1 MKNKIIML
9 LGLVLML
16 PTTVWAA
23 SGSIKATVTSTRV
36 TLNNTV
42 TVTVKVSSTDTLG
55 SWQYGLSYDKSKLSL
70 ISGDPSIVGYGDGTY
85 SSKTYTYKFKAI
97 AVGSASITIDN
108 PKIVDWNSESAIT
121 TSKSDLTLTIKEP
134 VIINY
139 SSDNNLS
146 SLAVE
151 GFTISPEFNKSTLE
165 YSVTIKPDTT
175 SVNIVA
181 KTRDSKAKM
190 SGTGKMNVVEGTN
203 QAKIVV
209 TAENGTSKTYVIN
222 ITVPE
227 KDPINYKFGQDNYN
241 ILRKLPENLPLN
253 FNKATIK
260 FNDEEVPCL
269 QNEKLNIT
277 LIYLRNSKNEENFY
291 IYDSSKKS
299 VTIYNEV
306 KNNDITVYITNK
318 EVKIKGYNKRN
329 IKINGVDANGY
340 QLSEN
345 SKDFLVTGR
354 NVSTGKDSIYVYDS
368 INKTISLFNEDDYN
382 YLVNETHLYKMITYA
397 LGALLGLLLLIVILL
412 ASSRKKLIKLM
423 NKTVRKEEIKAE
435 VKEEEQEEKKAKKK
449 NKKKEKRDN
458 INNNENQE

>member
-9 LGLVLML
+9 LGLLLML

-23 SGSIKATVTSTRV
+23 SGSIKATASSSRV
-36 TLNNTV
+36 TLNNTI

-70 ISGDPSIVGYGDGTY
+70 LSGDPSIVGYGDGTY
-85 SSKTYTYKFKAI
+85 SSKSYTYKFKAI

-108 PKIVDWNSESAIT
+108 PKIVDWNSESAIST
-121 TSKSDLTLTIKEP
+121 TKSNLTLTIKEP

-139 SSDNNLS
+139 SSDNNLA
-146 SLAVE
+146 SLGVE

-165 YSVTIKPDTT
+165 YSVTVKPDTT

-181 KTRDSKAKM
+181 KTSDSKAKM
-190 SGTGKMNVVEGTN
+190 SGTGKMDVVEGTN

-291 IYDSSKKS
+291 IYDASKKL

-306 KNNDITVYITNK
+306 KNNDVTIYLTNK

-329 IKINGVDANGY
+329 IKINGVETIGY

-345 SKDFLVTGR
+345 SKDFLVMGR
-354 NVSTGKDSIYVYDS
+354 NVSTGQDNIFVYDS
-368 INKTISLFNEDDYN
+368 VNKTISLFNEDNYN
-382 YLVNETHLYKMITYA
+382 YLVDATNLYKMITYA

-423 NKTVRKEEIKAE
+423 NKTALAEEVI
-435 VKEEEQEEKKAKKK
+435 EEKQEEKQKKKK
-449 NKKKEKRDN
+449 NKNKDKNKNLD
-458 INNNENQE
+458 NNENQE

>member
-1 MKNKIIML
+1 MKNKLIIIFTL
-9 LGLVLML
+9 LLIL
-16 PTTVWAA
+16 PTTVQAA
-23 SGSIKATVTSTRV
+23 SGTIKATASSTKV

-42 TVTVKVSSTDTLG
+42 TVTVKASSPDDTFALVVF
-55 SWQYGLSYDKSKLSL
+55 GLSYDKNKLSL
-70 ISGDPSIVGYGDGTY
+70 ISGKPYIEDVGDGTF
-85 SSKTYTYKFKAI
+85 SSKSYTYKFKAI

-108 PKIVDWNSESAIT
+108 PKIGGWNSENWLNV
-121 TSKSDLTLTIKEP
+121 SKSDLTLTIKEP

-165 YSVTIKPDTT
+165 YSVTVKPDTT

-181 KTRDSKAKM
+181 KTSDSKAKM
-190 SGTGKMNVVEGTN
+190 SGTGKMDVVEGTN

-291 IYDSSKKS
+291 IYDASKKL

-306 KNNDITVYITNK
+306 KNNDITIYLTNK
-318 EVKIKGYNKRN
+318 EVKVKGYNKRN
-329 IKINGVDANGY
+329 IKINGVETIGY

-345 SKDFLVTGR
+345 SKDFLVMGR
-354 NVSTGKDSIYVYDS
+354 NVSTGQDNIFVYDS
-368 INKTISLFNEDDYN
+368 VNKTISLFNEDDYN
-382 YLVNETHLYKMITYA
+382 YLVDETNLYKIITYA

-423 NKTVRKEEIKAE
+423 NKTALAEEVI
-435 VKEEEQEEKKAKKK
+435 EEKQEEKQKKKK
-449 NKKKEKRDN
+449 NKKKDKN
-458 INNNENQE
+458 KNLNNNENQE

>member
-9 LGLVLML
+9 LGLLLML

-23 SGSIKATVTSTRV
+23 SGSIKATASSSRV
-36 TLNNTV
+36 TLNNTI

-70 ISGDPSIVGYGDGTY
+70 IIGDPSIVGYGDGTY
-85 SSKTYTYKFKAI
+85 SSKSYTYKFKAI
-97 AVGSASITIDN
+97 AVGSATITIDN

-121 TSKSDLTLTIKEP
+121 TTKSNLTLTIKEP

-139 SSDNNLS
+139 SSDNNLA
-146 SLAVE
+146 SLGVE

-165 YSVTIKPDTT
+165 YSVTVKPDTT

-190 SGTGKMNVVEGTN
+190 SGTGKMDVVEGTN

-227 KDPINYKFGQDNYN
+227 KDPINYKFGQDDYN

-260 FNDEEVPCL
+260 FNDEEAPCL

-291 IYDSSKKS
+291 IYDASKKL

-306 KNNDITVYITNK
+306 KNNDITIYLTNK

-329 IKINGVDANGY
+329 IKINGVETMGY

-345 SKDFLVTGR
+345 SKDFLVMGR
-354 NVSTGKDSIYVYDS
+354 NVSTGQDNIFVYDS
-368 INKTISLFNEDDYN
+368 VNKTISLFNEDDYN
-382 YLVNETHLYKMITYA
+382 YLVDATNLYKMITYA

-423 NKTVRKEEIKAE
+423 NKTALAEEVIEEKQEEIQK
-435 VKEEEQEEKKAKKK
+435 KKK
-449 NKKKEKRDN
+449 NKKKDKNKNLD
-458 INNNENQE
+458 NNENQE

>member
-9 LGLVLML
+9 LGLLLML

-23 SGSIKATVTSTRV
+23 SGSIKATASSSRV
-36 TLNNTV
+36 TLNNTI

-85 SSKTYTYKFKAI
+85 SSKSYTYKFKAI
-97 AVGSASITIDN
+97 AVGSATITIDN

-121 TSKSDLTLTIKEP
+121 TSKSNLTLTIKEP

-139 SSDNNLS
+139 SSDNNLA
-146 SLAVE
+146 SLGVE

-165 YSVTIKPDTT
+165 YSATVNADTT

-181 KTRDSKAKM
+181 KTSDSKAKM
-190 SGTGKMNVVEGTN
+190 SGTGKMDVVEGTN

-291 IYDSSKKS
+291 IYDASKKL

-306 KNNDITVYITNK
+306 KNNDITIYLTNK

-329 IKINGVDANGY
+329 IKVNGVETIGY

-345 SKDFLVTGR
+345 SKDFLVMGR
-354 NVSTGKDSIYVYDS
+354 NVSTGQDSIFVYDS
-368 INKTISLFNEDDYN
+368 VNKTISLFNEDDYN
-382 YLVNETHLYKMITYA
+382 YLVDETNLYKMITYA
-397 LGALLGLLLLIVILL
+397 LGALLGLLLLIVVLL

-423 NKTVRKEEIKAE
+423 NKTALAEEVI
-435 VKEEEQEEKKAKKK
+435 EEKQEEKPKKKK
-449 NKKKEKRDN
+449 NKKKDKNKNLD
-458 INNNENQE
+458 NNENQE

>member
-9 LGLVLML
+9 LGLLLML

-23 SGSIKATVTSTRV
+23 SGSIKATASSSRV
-36 TLNNTV
+36 TLNNTI

-70 ISGDPSIVGYGDGTY
+70 LSGDPSIVGYGDGTY
-85 SSKTYTYKFKAI
+85 SSKSYTYKFKAI
-97 AVGSASITIDN
+97 AVGSATITIDN

-121 TSKSDLTLTIKEP
+121 TTKSNLTLTIKEP

-139 SSDNNLS
+139 SSDNNLA
-146 SLAVE
+146 SLGVE

-165 YSVTIKPDTT
+165 YSVTVKPDTT

-181 KTRDSKAKM
+181 KTSDSKAKM
-190 SGTGKMNVVEGTN
+190 SGTGKMDVVEGTN

-291 IYDSSKKS
+291 IYDASKKL

-306 KNNDITVYITNK
+306 KNNDITIYLTNK
-318 EVKIKGYNKRN
+318 EVKVKGYNKRN
-329 IKINGVDANGY
+329 IKVNGVETIGY

-345 SKDFLVTGR
+345 SKDFLVMGR
-354 NVSTGKDSIYVYDS
+354 NVSTGQDNIFVYDS
-368 INKTISLFNEDDYN
+368 VNKTISLFNEDDYN
-382 YLVNETHLYKMITYA
+382 YLVDATNLYKMITYA

-423 NKTVRKEEIKAE
+423 NKTALAEEVI
-435 VKEEEQEEKKAKKK
+435 EEKQEEKQKKKK
-449 NKKKEKRDN
+449 NKNKDKNKNLD
-458 INNNENQE
+458 NNENQE

>member
-1 MKNKIIML
+1 MKNKIMML
-9 LGLVLML
+9 LGLLLML

-23 SGSIKATVTSTRV
+23 SGSIKATVSSSKV
-36 TLNNTV
+36 TLNNTI

-85 SSKTYTYKFKAI
+85 SSKSYTYKFKAI
-97 AVGSASITIDN
+97 AVGNATITIDN

-139 SSDNNLS
+139 SSDNNLA
-146 SLAVE
+146 SLKVE

-165 YSVTIKPDTT
+165 YSATVNADTT

-181 KTRDSKAKM
+181 KTNDSKAKM
-190 SGTGKMNVVEGTN
+190 SGTGKMDVVEGTN

-291 IYDSSKKS
+291 IYDASKKL
-299 VTIYNEV
+299 VNIYNEV
-306 KNNDITVYITNK
+306 KNNDITIYLTNK
-318 EVKIKGYNKRN
+318 EVKVKGYNKRN
-329 IKINGVDANGY
+329 IKINGVETSGY

-345 SKDFLVTGR
+345 SKDFLVMGR
-354 NVSTGKDSIYVYDS
+354 NVSTGQDSIFVYDS
-368 INKTISLFNEDDYN
+368 VNKTISLFNEDDYN
-382 YLVNETHLYKMITYA
+382 YLVDETNLYKMITYA

-412 ASSRKKLIKLM
+412 ASSRKKLIKLI
-423 NKTVRKEEIKAE
+423 NKTTMAEKVIEEK
-435 VKEEEQEEKKAKKK
+435 QEEKTKKKK
-449 NKKKEKRDN
+449 NTKKEKNKHLD
-458 INNNENQE
+458 NNESQE

>member
-9 LGLVLML
+9 LGLLLML

-23 SGSIKATVTSTRV
+23 SGSIKATASSSRV
-36 TLNNTV
+36 TLNNTI

-70 ISGDPSIVGYGDGTY
+70 LSGDPSIVGYGDGTY
-85 SSKTYTYKFKAI
+85 SSKSYTYKFKAI
-97 AVGSASITIDN
+97 AVGSATITIDN

-121 TSKSDLTLTIKEP
+121 TTKSNLTLTIKEP

-139 SSDNNLS
+139 SSDNNLA
-146 SLAVE
+146 SLGVE
-151 GFTISPEFNKSTLE
+151 GFTISPDFNKSTLE
-165 YSVTIKPDTT
+165 YSVTVKPDTT

-181 KTRDSKAKM
+181 KTSDSKAKM
-190 SGTGKMNVVEGTN
+190 SGTGKMDVVEGTN

-260 FNDEEVPCL
+260 FNDEEAPCL

-291 IYDSSKKS
+291 IYDASKKL

-306 KNNDITVYITNK
+306 KNNDVTIYLTNK

-329 IKINGVDANGY
+329 IKINGVETIGY

-345 SKDFLVTGR
+345 SKDFLVMGR
-354 NVSTGKDSIYVYDS
+354 NVSTGQDNIFVYDS
-368 INKTISLFNEDDYN
+368 VNKTISLFNEDDYN
-382 YLVNETHLYKMITYA
+382 YLVDATNLYKMITYA

-423 NKTVRKEEIKAE
+423 NKTALAEEVI
-435 VKEEEQEEKKAKKK
+435 EEKQEEKQKKKK
-449 NKKKEKRDN
+449 NKNKDKNKNLD
-458 INNNENQE
+458 NNENQE

>member
-9 LGLVLML
+9 LGLLLML

-23 SGSIKATVTSTRV
+23 SGSIKATASSSRV
-36 TLNNTV
+36 TLNNTI

-85 SSKTYTYKFKAI
+85 SSKSYTYKFKAI
-97 AVGSASITIDN
+97 AVGSATITIDN

-121 TSKSDLTLTIKEP
+121 TTKSNLTLTIKEP

-139 SSDNNLS
+139 SSDNNLA
-146 SLAVE
+146 SLGVE

-165 YSVTIKPDTT
+165 YSVTVKPDTT

-181 KTRDSKAKM
+181 KTSDSKAKM
-190 SGTGKMNVVEGTN
+190 SGTGKMDVVEGTN

-291 IYDSSKKS
+291 IYDASKKL

-306 KNNDITVYITNK
+306 KNNDITIYLTNK

-329 IKINGVDANGY
+329 IKVNGVETIGY

-345 SKDFLVTGR
+345 SKDFLVMGR
-354 NVSTGKDSIYVYDS
+354 NVSTGQDNIFVYDS
-368 INKTISLFNEDDYN
+368 VNKTISLFNEDDYN
-382 YLVNETHLYKMITYA
+382 YLVDATNLYKMITYA

-423 NKTVRKEEIKAE
+423 NKTALAEEVI
-435 VKEEEQEEKKAKKK
+435 EEKQEEKQKKKK
-449 NKKKEKRDN
+449 NKKKDKNKNLD
-458 INNNENQE
+458 NNENQE

>member
-9 LGLVLML
+9 LGLLLML

-23 SGSIKATVTSTRV
+23 SGSIKATASSSRV
-36 TLNNTV
+36 TLNNTI

-85 SSKTYTYKFKAI
+85 SSKSYTYKFKAI
-97 AVGSASITIDN
+97 AVGSATITIDN

-121 TSKSDLTLTIKEP
+121 TTKSNLTLTIKEP

-139 SSDNNLS
+139 SSDNNLA
-146 SLAVE
+146 SLGVE

-165 YSVTIKPDTT
+165 YSVTVKPDTT

-181 KTRDSKAKM
+181 KTSDSKAKM
-190 SGTGKMNVVEGTN
+190 SGTGKMDVVEGTN

-291 IYDSSKKS
+291 IYDASKKL

-306 KNNDITVYITNK
+306 KNNDITIYLTNK
-318 EVKIKGYNKRN
+318 EVKVKGYNKRN
-329 IKINGVDANGY
+329 IKINGVETIGY

-345 SKDFLVTGR
+345 SKDFLVMGR
-354 NVSTGKDSIYVYDS
+354 NVSTGQDNIFVYDS
-368 INKTISLFNEDDYN
+368 VNKTISLFNEDDYN
-382 YLVNETHLYKMITYA
+382 YLVDEINLYKMITYA

-423 NKTVRKEEIKAE
+423 NKTALAEEVI
-435 VKEEEQEEKKAKKK
+435 EEKQEEKQKKKK
-449 NKKKEKRDN
+449 NKNKDKNKNLD
-458 INNNENQE
+458 NNENQE

>member
-9 LGLVLML
+9 LGLLLML

-23 SGSIKATVTSTRV
+23 SGSIKATASSSRV
-36 TLNNTV
+36 TLNNTI

-70 ISGDPSIVGYGDGTY
+70 LSGDPSIVGYGDGTY
-85 SSKTYTYKFKAI
+85 SSKSYTYKFKAI
-97 AVGSASITIDN
+97 AVGSATITIDN

-121 TSKSDLTLTIKEP
+121 TTKSNLTLTIKEP

-139 SSDNNLS
+139 SSDNNLA
-146 SLAVE
+146 SLGVE

-165 YSVTIKPDTT
+165 YSVTVKPDTT

-181 KTRDSKAKM
+181 KTSDSKAKM
-190 SGTGKMNVVEGTN
+190 SGTGKMDVVEGTN

-291 IYDSSKKS
+291 IYDASKKL

-306 KNNDITVYITNK
+306 KNNDITIYLTNK

-329 IKINGVDANGY
+329 IKVNGVETIGY

-345 SKDFLVTGR
+345 SKDFLVMGR
-354 NVSTGKDSIYVYDS
+354 NVSTGQDNIFVYDS
-368 INKTISLFNEDDYN
+368 VNKTISLFNEDDYN
-382 YLVNETHLYKMITYA
+382 YLVDETNLYKMITYA

-423 NKTVRKEEIKAE
+423 NKTALAEEVI
-435 VKEEEQEEKKAKKK
+435 EEKQEEKQKKKK
-449 NKKKEKRDN
+449 NKNKDKNKNLD
-458 INNNENQE
+458 NNENQE

>member
-9 LGLVLML
+9 LGLLLML

-23 SGSIKATVTSTRV
+23 SGSIKATASSSRV
-36 TLNNTV
+36 TLNNTI

-85 SSKTYTYKFKAI
+85 SSKSYTYKFKAI

-121 TSKSDLTLTIKEP
+121 TTKSNLTLTIKEP

-139 SSDNNLS
+139 SSDNNLA
-146 SLAVE
+146 SLGVE

-165 YSVTIKPDTT
+165 YSATVNADTT

-181 KTRDSKAKM
+181 KTSDSKAKM
-190 SGTGKMNVVEGTN
+190 SGTGKMDVVEGTN

-291 IYDSSKKS
+291 IYDASKKL

-306 KNNDITVYITNK
+306 KNNDITIYLTNK

-329 IKINGVDANGY
+329 IKINGVETIGY

-345 SKDFLVTGR
+345 SKDFLVMGR
-354 NVSTGKDSIYVYDS
+354 NVSTGQDSIFVYDS
-368 INKTISLFNEDDYN
+368 VNKTISLFNEDDYN
-382 YLVNETHLYKMITYA
+382 YLVDETNLYKMITYA
-397 LGALLGLLLLIVILL
+397 LGALLGLLLLIVVLL

-423 NKTVRKEEIKAE
+423 NKTALAEEVIEDK
-435 VKEEEQEEKKAKKK
+435 QEEKPKKKK
-449 NKKKEKRDN
+449 NKKKDKNKNLD
-458 INNNENQE
+458 NNENQE